1 MPEASV
7 KERVYRRLWDVLT
20 GKVTGKDF
28 AHLSA
33 ADRQAIKEILIAT
46 KPGLPDYWK

>member
-1 MPEASV
+1 M
-7 KERVYRRLWDVLT
+7 LT
-20 GKVTGKDF
+20 GKDTGKDY

-46 KPGLPDYWK
+46 KPGLPAYWK